1 MIDFFSSD
9 LPSVI
14 LIKLP
19 IHAVPTAAVI
29 SVRQV
34 GIRVE
39 FAVYFEQVHY
49 SEQYKY
55 NKY

>member
-49 SEQYKY
+49 TEQYEY